1 MFALMGGLEDADVSP
16 AMRIDADSPHP
27 VATGNDFWG
36 GAPAVQGNQLLQ
48 EAATKD
54 KFWGASHTDAAQE
67 W

>member
-27 VATGNDFWG
+27 
-36 GAPAVQGNQLLQ
+36 AVQDNQLLQ
-48 EAATKD
+48 EAATND
-54 KFWGASHTDAAQE
+54 KLWGASHTDPTQG